1 MDREGSGGISG
12 GISGFIAE
20 VRVGPDGGAGLLS
33 ISGKLAQTKIIKKI
47 IIKN

>member
-20 VRVGPDGGAGLLS
+20 VRVGPDVVPD
-33 ISGKLAQTKIIKKI
+33 
-47 IIKN
+47 